1 MPLSQQSPREKLWR
15 KNKCLGA
22 NCKKHQY
29 LKIFGRDQKGVMR
42 GTGEK
47 SEEKNVT
54 RDKDE
59 KNIQE
64 GTVTYRSDMS
74 TIFPTNIQQRIV

>member
-1 MPLSQQSPREKLWR
+1 
-15 KNKCLGA
+15 
-22 NCKKHQY
+22 
-29 LKIFGRDQKGVMR
+29 MR

-47 SEEKNVT
+47 SEEKNVM

-64 GTVTYRSDMS
+64 GTVTYRPDMS